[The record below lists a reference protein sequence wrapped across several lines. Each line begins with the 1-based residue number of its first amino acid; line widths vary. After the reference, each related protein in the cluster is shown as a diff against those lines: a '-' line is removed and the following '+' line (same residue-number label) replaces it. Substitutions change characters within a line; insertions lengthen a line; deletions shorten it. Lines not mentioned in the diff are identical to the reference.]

1 MLLFFTLISC
11 APDYKDVPVKVV
23 GVGYD
28 PEEIGPSPTPYGG
41 VVEYSWVNFSGAGLS
56 LALMQLGSF
65 DEVGPNMVGFAPPYA
80 AVYGFSYLFTEK
92 LAAADSLGGVTS
104 VPPEA
109 EETCYTTFEAS
120 GPIGSFK
127 TVDVGD
133 YMELVTESGEGGLRL
148 ERNPSQYASD
158 TQSAFAYYSSID
170 LWTTA
175 PMYALVPT
183 GEGNRTDA
191 MEKVLVHKASFPSG
205 EAVAFRFPGG
215 VPPQYA
221 PVGSVPVPSAVAGT
235 TELKVPALP
244 GGVQL
249 EWDGPRYDNF
259 GHEAEGG
266 GVQRTCLAFAGPGEA
281 EPQGPAE
288 CESAMNTS
296 AEFGQMYTGPWDTS
310 DGKVLFRWEPGD
322 DPDEYVSLSVRFLG
336 PVDRSDPN
344 FAREIVYEEAS
355 RSIGLE
361 WKGLTGETIPE
372 LDVPL
377 GARAPTAC
385 EEEGAYEFDPVYTTD
400 SGDLIPA
407 MRGDPFHNMA
417 EVTCR
422 MADDG
427 EFALTNSIVADAL
440 TYARAHGSEGVVFY
454 FGRSNEAEVEIP
466 DAMDNYG
473 NRKSISPIKVASRAI
488 DIGRFWFEGN

>member
-1 MLLFFTLISC
+1 MVLLLALFSC
-11 APDYKDVPVKVV
+11 APEYKDVPVKVV

-28 PEEIGPSPTPYGG
+28 PQEIGPSPTPYGG

-65 DEVGPNMVGFAPPYA
+65 DEVGPDMVGFAPPYA

-92 LAAADSLGGVTS
+92 LPAADSLGGVTS

-109 EETCYTTFEAS
+109 EESCYTTFEAS

-133 YMELVTESGEGGLRL
+133 YMELVTANGEGGLRL
-148 ERNPSQYASD
+148 ERNPAQYPAD
-158 TQSAFAYYSSID
+158 AENAFAYYSSID
-170 LWTTA
+170 LWTSA
-175 PMYALVPT
+175 PMYALVPN
-183 GEGNRTDA
+183 GKGNRPDD

-235 TELKVPALP
+235 TELKVPSLP

-249 EWDGPRYDNF
+249 EWKGPRFDNY
-259 GHEAEGG
+259 GHEVGASGE
-266 GVQRTCLAFAGPGEA
+266 QRTCLAFSGSAA
-281 EPQGPAE
+281 VDPQGPAE
-288 CESAMNTS
+288 CVEAIN
-296 AEFGQMYTGPWDTS
+296 AAAAVGQIYTGPWDAE
-310 DGKVLFRWEPGD
+310 DGQVLFRWEPGAD
-322 DPDEYVSLSVRFLG
+322 ANEYVSLSVRFLG
-336 PVDRSDPN
+336 PVDRNDPN
-344 FAREIVYEEAS
+344 FAREIVYEEAP
-355 RSIGLE
+355 RGVTVA
-361 WKGLTGETIPE
+361 WNAQAGKNFP
-372 LDVPL
+372 DVDAPA
-377 GARAPTAC
+377 GTRAPTAC
-385 EEEGAYEFDPVYTTD
+385 EEEGAYEFDPNYTTD
-400 SGDLIPA
+400 AGDLIPA

-422 MADDG
+422 LRDDG
-427 EFALTNSIVADAL
+427 EFALTNAIVADAL

-454 FGRSNEAEVEIP
+454 FGRSNEAEVEVP

-473 NRKSISPIKVASRAI
+473 NRKSITPIKVASRAI

>member
-1 MLLFFTLISC
+1 MIVLLAFLSC
-11 APDYKDVPVKVV
+11 APAYEDVPVKMV

-28 PEEIGPSPTPYGG
+28 PEQIGPSPTPYGG

-65 DEVGPNMVGFAPPYA
+65 DEVGPNMGGFAPPYA

-148 ERNPSQYASD
+148 ERNPAQYPAD
-158 TQSAFAYYSSID
+158 AQNAFAYYSSID

-175 PMYALVPT
+175 PMYALIPT
-183 GEGNRTDA
+183 GNGRRAED
-191 MEKVLVHKASFPSG
+191 MEPVLVHKASFPSG

-215 VPPQYA
+215 VVPQYA
-221 PVGSVPVPSAVAGT
+221 PMGSIPVPSGVVTT
-235 TELKVPALP
+235 TELRVPQLP

-249 EWDGPRYDNF
+249 EWNGPRYDNY
-259 GHEAEGG
+259 GHVSVDSGE
-266 GVQRTCLAFAGPGEA
+266 QSSCLAFSGTAVVD
-281 EPQGPAE
+281 PQGPAE
-288 CESAMNTS
+288 CAAAISAS
-296 AEFGQMYTGPWDTS
+296 ADAGQMYTGPWDTE
-310 DGKVLFRWEPGD
+310 DGKLLFRWEPGT

-344 FAREIVYEEAS
+344 FAREIVVEPTPRAVKAS
-355 RSIGLE
+355 WNTLQG
-361 WKGLTGETIPE
+361 KTVPE
-372 LDVPL
+372 GDAPE
-377 GARAPTAC
+377 GTRAPTAC
-385 EEEGAYEFDPVYTTD
+385 EAEGAYEFDPNYLTEA
-400 SGDLIPA
+400 GDLIPS

-422 MADDG
+422 MKDDG
-427 EFALTNSIVADAL
+427 EFALTNAIVADAL

-454 FGRSNEAEVEIP
+454 FGRSTEAEVEVP

-473 NRKSISPIKVASRAI
+473 NRKVITPIKVASRAI
-488 DIGRFWFEGN
+488 DIGRFWYEGN

>member
-1 MLLFFTLISC
+1 MVLLLTLLSC
-11 APDYKDVPVKVV
+11 APEYKDVPVKVV

-28 PEEIGPSPTPYGG
+28 PEQIGPSPTPYGG

-65 DEVGPNMVGFAPPYA
+65 DEVGPDMVGFAPPYA

-92 LAAADSLGGVTS
+92 LEAADALGGVTS

-109 EETCYTTFEAS
+109 EETCYTTYEAS

-133 YMELVTESGEGGLRL
+133 YLELVTENGEGGLRL
-148 ERNPSQYASD
+148 ERNPAQYPTDA
-158 TQSAFAYYSSID
+158 QNAFAYYSSID
-170 LWTTA
+170 LWTQA
-175 PMYALVPT
+175 PMYGLVDVGAGT
-183 GEGNRTDA
+183 KAKDL
-191 MEKVLVHKASFPSG
+191 EKVLVHRASFPSG
-205 EAVAFRFPGG
+205 ESVTFRFPGG
-215 VPPQYA
+215 IPPQYA
-221 PVGSVPVPSAVAGT
+221 PLGAVPVPSAVAGST
-235 TELKVPALP
+235 SLKVPQLP
-244 GGVQL
+244 RAVQL
-249 EWDGPRYDNF
+249 EWTGPRYDNF
-259 GHEAEGG
+259 GHALGEEGE
-266 GVQRTCLAFAGPGEA
+266 QRTCLAFSGEA
-281 EPQGPAE
+281 VADPQGPSD
-288 CESAMNTS
+288 CEAAFSAS
-296 AEFGQMYTGPWDTS
+296 ASAGQMYTGPWDTQ
-310 DGKVLFRWEPGD
+310 DGAVRFRWEPGE

-344 FAREIVYEEAS
+344 YSRELVYEEAPRAVTAS
-355 RSIGLE
+355 WNALKGDSI
-361 WKGLTGETIPE
+361 P
-372 LDVPL
+372 DVGVPQ

-385 EEEGAYEFDPVYTTD
+385 EGEGAYEFDPNYTTD

-422 MADDG
+422 MKDDG
-427 EFALTNSIVADAL
+427 EFALTNAMVADAL

-488 DIGRFWFEGN
+488 DIGRFWYEGN